1 MDWSTV
7 TTRASPSFAAGELR
21 EVLSD
26 AARFEDW
33 YRSTMPRVFSY
44 LVSRSG
50 GDRDLAE
57 DIVQQTYLAAI
68 QQRWRFDGRADPV
81 TWLIGIARHKLA
93 DHYRA
98 LERAERRRIRLEVRD
113 VGQRTTSASQ
123 IVEERDAIAE
133 AFRSLP
139 PSQRAMLAFVAQDG
153 LSVAEAGRLLGKSPS
168 AAQSLLHRARDGFR
182 VAYRSEAPRA

>member
-26 AARFEDW
+26 AARFEDC
-33 YRSTMPRVFSY
+33 RSTMPRVFSY

-139 PSQRAMLAFVAQDG
+139 PSQRAMLA
-153 LSVAEAGRLLGKSPS
+153 SSP
-168 AAQSLLHRARDGFR
+168 RTG
-182 VAYRSEAPRA
+182 